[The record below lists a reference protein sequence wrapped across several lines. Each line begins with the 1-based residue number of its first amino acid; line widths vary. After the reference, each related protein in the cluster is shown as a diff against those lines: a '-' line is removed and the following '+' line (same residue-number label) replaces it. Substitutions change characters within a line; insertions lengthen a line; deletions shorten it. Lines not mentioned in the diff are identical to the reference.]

1 MASDHNELVR
11 LPAQDDEED
20 ALSAASRH
28 VANVKTNRRLHLGR
42 ERRSSKTKKEL
53 LSEALYGEQRMGEEE
68 QVGDDWFGVQD
79 DDEARRFV
87 RLNIKRVSTRAGH
100 KLRRKVRRGKNG
112 KGSQEA
118 PDTIVEGDEDQEQD
132 DEYDR
137 VDQAEGGAPLQ
148 RQQSSSI
155 YSFTPLPESAADSTD
170 TLSTADFAT
179 TDTPYSSRRTS
190 PSRSPFA
197 PLSPRTTLPTL
208 SELHV
213 PDSRRSPSP
222 DSLRSPSPDRPR
234 TRTLTL
240 DESVPPANRRDTRSS
255 FRHASR
261 RHHLHLK
268 KRSKELQNLLAK
280 RGAKGARVDSTLG
293 ENNLVAP
300 EVAQALKDAGVVVD
314 EEEKVVTDVLWEH
327 QRGLVVFGLP
337 RFSSAALLQ
346 FDPAV
351 WCDGSFRESPFTPHD
366 YPCPPYWIWRD
377 SEFLID
383 MGGDKD
389 EEGWSYAVRFRSKY
403 WRGEAITLR
412 SFVRRRRWIRTRVYR
427 PEPLLRPSSG
437 TATATAAELPD
448 PKLDWDEVLPSPSG
462 DRSTSPIHDL
472 KSACA
477 ALPLPQERKDDLYLA
492 TSSSLPLG
500 SVSSQNPFLAFRQIK
515 REAACFAREGAEN
528 DEKMHPVW
536 RDAVREINERRV
548 AAVMRRTRI
557 DRERLALWE
566 VWLGRGGKEGGR
578 TGEGMGEAEE
588 NRKWKEKEEEP
599 EVKEVRKGDAAARDF
614 ADIGEGGAEED
625 KPDLE
630 DVWDLLEGRLPA
642 LLAHFDYNLTRL
654 SFLRLLLA
662 LHPHSHTSHRC
673 VGYDLP
679 PLAERSALELPLQSR
694 SRWVDGVEELMRVY
708 AGSGEDQE
716 VEDEE
721 RQGRP

>member
-1 MASDHNELVR
+1 MASDRHEPVR

-28 VANVKTNRRLHLGR
+28 VANAKTTRQLHLGKK
-42 ERRSSKTKKEL
+42 RRSSKTKMEI
-53 LSEALYGEQRMGEEE
+53 LSEVLYGEQRMGEEE

-100 KLRRKVRRGKNG
+100 KFRKKVRRGKNRG
-112 KGSQEA
+112 GGEEA
-118 PDTIVEGDEDQEQD
+118 PDTIVEEDEDREQD
-132 DEYDR
+132 DEGYR
-137 VDQAEGGAPLQ
+137 VGEAEGGAPLR
-148 RQQSSSI
+148 RQQSSSV

-170 TLSTADFAT
+170 TLSTANVAT
-179 TDTPYSSRRTS
+179 TDSPHSSRPTS
-190 PSRSPFA
+190 PSRSPYT
-197 PLSPRTTLPTL
+197 PLSPRATLPTL
-208 SELHV
+208 SEHHL
-213 PDSRRSPSP
+213 PDSRRSASP
-222 DSLRSPSPDRPR
+222 DSLRSPSPDQPLA
-234 TRTLTL
+234 RTLTL
-240 DESVPPANRRDTRSS
+240 DESVPPASRRDTRSS

-280 RGAKGARVDSTLG
+280 RGAPGARVDSTLG
-293 ENNLVAP
+293 ENEVVAP
-300 EVAQALKDAGVVVD
+300 EIAQALKDAGVVVD
-314 EEEKVVTDVLWEH
+314 EEEKVATDVLWEH

-346 FDPAV
+346 FDPAI

-427 PEPLLRPSSG
+427 PEPLLRRSIG
-437 TATATAAELPD
+437 NATSAELSD
-448 PKLDWDEVLPSPSG
+448 PRLNWDELLRSPSD
-462 DRSTSPIHDL
+462 DRSTSPVNDL

-477 ALPLPQERKDDLYLA
+477 ALPLPQERKDDLYLT
-492 TSSSLPLG
+492 TSSSASLC
-500 SVSSQNPFLAFRQIK
+500 SVSSRNPFVAFRQIK
-515 REAACFAREGAEN
+515 REAACLAREDAAN
-528 DEKMHPVW
+528 DGKMHPIW

-566 VWLGRGGKEGGR
+566 VWLGEGEKERSRTRERKEEAGKNEKGKEKK
-578 TGEGMGEAEE
+578 EEPDAEE
-588 NRKWKEKEEEP
+588 GGAG
-599 EVKEVRKGDAAARDF
+599 EVAARDF
-614 ADIGEGGAEED
+614 IGGADED
-625 KPDLE
+625 KPESE
-630 DVWDLLEGRLPA
+630 DVWDLLERRLPA
-642 LLAHFDYNLTRL
+642 LLVHFDYHLTRL
-654 SFLRLLLA
+654 SFLRLLLS
-662 LHPHSHTSHRC
+662 LHPLSHTSHRYP
-673 VGYDLP
+673 GYDLP
-679 PLAERSALELPLQSR
+679 SLAQRSPLEPPLQSR
-694 SRWVDGVEELMRVY
+694 LKWVDGVEELIRVY
-708 AGSGEDQE
+708 AGSGEVRVE
-716 VEDEE
+716 VQKEAEDEE
-721 RQGRP
+721 RRAGR